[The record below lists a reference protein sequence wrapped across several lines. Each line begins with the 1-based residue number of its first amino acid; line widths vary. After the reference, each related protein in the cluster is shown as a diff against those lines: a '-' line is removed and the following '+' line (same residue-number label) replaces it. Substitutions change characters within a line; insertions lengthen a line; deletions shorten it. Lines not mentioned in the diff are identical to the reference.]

1 MKALLE
7 VRGLT
12 KHYAGFALENLC
24 FSLVPG
30 RILGLIGVNGAGKS
44 TAFRCMLNLSRPDA
58 GSVSMFGRD
67 FYREEMQ
74 CKQEIGVVFG
84 DVDMYPL
91 KRLETITAAVRRFY
105 RNWDSAQ
112 YEGWMHRF
120 GLEKKKTFRSL
131 SSGMKTKY
139 LLTLALSHRP
149 RLLLLDE
156 PTSGLDPVSRDE
168 LLHIFRDIV
177 REGECSILFSTHITS
192 DLEHCADDIAYL
204 QNGQLIACADK
215 AAFLHLFEALR
226 TPEDAAPLSLEEI
239 MLRTE
244 RKNNWDATLV

>member
-1 MKALLE
+1 
-7 VRGLT
+7 
-12 KHYAGFALENLC
+12 
-24 FSLVPG
+24 
-30 RILGLIGVNGAGKS
+30 
-44 TAFRCMLNLSRPDA
+44 
-58 GSVSMFGRD
+58 
-67 FYREEMQ
+67 
-74 CKQEIGVVFG
+74 
-84 DVDMYPL
+84 MYPL

-177 REGECSILFSTHITS
+177 ARESAPFSFHHITS
-192 DLEHCADDIAYL
+192 DLERCVDDIAYL
-204 QNGQLIACADK
+204 QNGRLIACADRRRS
-215 AAFLHLFEALR
+215 A
-226 TPEDAAPLSLEEI
+226 
-239 MLRTE
+239 
-244 RKNNWDATLV
+244 VV

>member
-24 FSLVPG
+24 FSLAPG
-30 RILGLIGVNGAGKS
+30 RILGLIGANGAGKS

-120 GLEKKKTFRSL
+120 GLEKKK
-131 SSGMKTKY
+131 
-139 LLTLALSHRP
+139 
-149 RLLLLDE
+149 RLLE
-156 PTSGLDPVSRDE
+156 KR
-168 LLHIFRDIV
+168 
-177 REGECSILFSTHITS
+177 
-192 DLEHCADDIAYL
+192 
-204 QNGQLIACADK
+204 
-215 AAFLHLFEALR
+215 
-226 TPEDAAPLSLEEI
+226 PLW
-239 MLRTE
+239 R
-244 RKNNWDATLV
+244 N

>member
-1 MKALLE
+1 
-7 VRGLT
+7 
-12 KHYAGFALENLC
+12 
-24 FSLVPG
+24 
-30 RILGLIGVNGAGKS
+30 
-44 TAFRCMLNLSRPDA
+44 
-58 GSVSMFGRD
+58 
-67 FYREEMQ
+67 
-74 CKQEIGVVFG
+74 
-84 DVDMYPL
+84 
-91 KRLETITAAVRRFY
+91 
-105 RNWDSAQ
+105 
-112 YEGWMHRF
+112 
-120 GLEKKKTFRSL
+120 
-131 SSGMKTKY
+131 MKTKY

-177 REGECSILFSTHITS
+177 REGKCSILFSTHITS
-192 DLEHCADDIAYL
+192 DLERCADDIAYL
-204 QNGQLIACADK
+204 QIGQLIACADK

>member
-24 FSLVPG
+24 FSLAPG
-30 RILGLIGVNGAGKS
+30 RILGLIGANGAGKS

-149 RLLLLDE
+149 RLLFLDE

-177 REGECSILFSTHITS
+177 RE
-192 DLEHCADDIAYL
+192 
-204 QNGQLIACADK
+204 
-215 AAFLHLFEALR
+215 
-226 TPEDAAPLSLEEI
+226 
-239 MLRTE
+239 
-244 RKNNWDATLV
+244 